1 MWNHV
6 IGAIVG
12 AAAGATVGAYQAK
25 QQTELKKRALK
36 DAYLGQMLNANT
48 YSGEAENRRQT
59 GKGLQEAHN
68 INEMQ
73 NAIAASSN
81 DTTMGNY
88 QNQFVTGSSDGYD
101 AGYNT
106 GVSNQ
111 ATVDNARRNANEAL
125 ISSRLKQA
133 GIDYNVNA
141 AQNQANM
148 NAIGNIANTA
158 KTVGN
163 PFKSNNS
170 KVGNSNNNNGGA
182 ISMQSLDD
190 GQSMALSDERQKT
203 CYMSDEDNKESTQ
216 TNNDS
221 GLPASSI
228 EDSLRQ
234 LETVLYKY
242 KDPSVE
248 GCDDEEHCGTTAQSL
263 EKTDLFK
270 DCVVTGEDGFK
281 RVDMWKLQEAL
292 TSGIAQLQREVDDI
306 EKERTK

>member
-12 AAAGATVGAYQAK
+12 AAAGASVGAYQAK
-25 QQTELKKRALK
+25 QQTEIKRKALE
-36 DAYLGQMLNANT
+36 DAYKSQMLNANT
-48 YSGEAENRRQT
+48 YSGDAENRRQI

-81 DTTMGNY
+81 DATTGNY
-88 QNQFVTGSSDGYD
+88 QNQFVTGASDGYD

-125 ISSRLKQA
+125 IASRLKQA

-148 NAIGNIANTA
+148 NAIGNVANTA

-163 PFKSNNS
+163 PFKSANAN
-170 KVGNSNNNNGGA
+170 KVGNNSNNSNGA

-190 GQSMALSDERQKT
+190 GQDMALSDERQKT
-203 CYMSDEDNKESTQ
+203 CYMSDEDNKEEV
-216 TNNDS
+216 NNDS

-242 KDPSVE
+242 KDPSIE

-306 EKERTK
+306 EKEETK